1 MSSTVSR
8 QSASPVTGTI
18 QRAPRLG
25 IIGGGQLARMMALAA
40 APLGVEVFALERSPD
55 CPAAP
60 VVKRLLVGD
69 WNDPAALLELASLV
83 DVLTLESEFVNTDA
97 LAAVVAAGHR
107 LFPTL
112 PTMHLIQDKLVQKQ
126 TLAAAGLAV
135 PEFTAVANPEE
146 LRALGERLGW
156 PVVLKARRNGYDG
169 KGNFTVRSAA
179 DVETGWNALGGGR
192 VGLYV
197 EAFCP
202 YVSELA
208 VMITRAPD
216 GAVVEYPVVETVQQN
231 HICHVVRAPAN
242 VSADTARQ
250 ATQLARRAIEAIHG
264 IGTFGVEMF
273 LLADGQVFINELAPR
288 VHNSGHYTIEACE
301 CSQFENHVR
310 AVLGW
315 PLGSA
320 ALRAGG
326 AVMVNLL
333 GVGPGRGWPVG
344 LERALTFPGAH
355 VHVYGKATSSL
366 GRKLGHVTALG
377 PTVAAAEALARQTAE
392 SLRFGE
398 AA

>member
-1 MSSTVSR
+1 
-8 QSASPVTGTI
+8 
-18 QRAPRLG
+18 
-25 IIGGGQLARMMALAA
+25 
-40 APLGVEVFALERSPD
+40 
-55 CPAAP
+55 
-60 VVKRLLVGD
+60 
-69 WNDPAALLELASLV
+69 
-83 DVLTLESEFVNTDA
+83 
-97 LAAVVAAGHR
+97 
-107 LFPTL
+107 
-112 PTMHLIQDKLVQKQ
+112 
-126 TLAAAGLAV
+126 
-135 PEFTAVANPEE
+135 
-146 LRALGERLGW
+146 
-156 PVVLKARRNGYDG
+156 
-169 KGNFTVRSAA
+169 
-179 DVETGWNALGGGR
+179 
-192 VGLYV
+192 
-197 EAFCP
+197 
-202 YVSELA
+202 
-208 VMITRAPD
+208 
-216 GAVVEYPVVETVQQN
+216 
-231 HICHVVRAPAN
+231 VVRAPAN

-250 ATQLARRAIEAIHG
+250 ATQLARRAIEAIDG

-310 AVLGW
+310 SVLGW